1 VDVLREAH
9 EQGALV
15 MCSSEGG
22 LFEYGSD
29 AEIGNN
35 LKTLQ
40 TYNEVIAVVGSVT
53 RNDKLAQRLREN
65 SAAATRPRGLQ
76 VFTSLV
82 NKSGW
87 RIVEVIERPC

>member
-1 VDVLREAH
+1 
-9 EQGALV
+9 

-29 AEIGNN
+29 AEIENN
-35 LKTLQ
+35 LKTLRAFD
-40 TYNEVIAVVGSVT
+40 EVIAVVGSVT
-53 RNDKLAQRLREN
+53 RSDELAHRLRQN

-76 VFTSLV
+76 VFSSLV

-87 RIVEVIERPC
+87 RIVEAVERPLSDQVLLKPIV